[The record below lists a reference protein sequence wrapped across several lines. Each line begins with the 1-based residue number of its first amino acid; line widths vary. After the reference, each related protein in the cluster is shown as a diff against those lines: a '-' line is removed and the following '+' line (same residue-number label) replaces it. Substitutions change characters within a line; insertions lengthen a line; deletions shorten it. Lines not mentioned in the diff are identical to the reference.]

1 MNAAKN
7 NSVKVALPKKRKIA
21 SLDKKKA
28 RSGWLF
34 VLPFVVGF
42 VLVYLPIIIDSIR
55 YSFGEINAADGTLK
69 FVGMQNYSN
78 ALLTKVGDNYFT
90 DVLIQGLKQ
99 LVVDIPFI
107 VLFSLFIALILNQK
121 IIGRAA
127 FRAIFFVPVILTT
140 GLIAQ
145 IDANNALLNYM
156 GSEQGIDT
164 GAAADSSATTQIL
177 SVMDLQ
183 ALFQNMA
190 VGKGILTYVADAVN
204 NIFDIVNRCGVQMLI
219 FLAGLQSI
227 SPAIYESCQIDG
239 ASGWET
245 FWKVTL
251 PMVSPMILVNTI
263 YTVID
268 AFTSSS
274 NKVMTYIDSVYNGTA
289 VAHGRELSSAMSWMY
304 FLVVIAVIAAV
315 AGLLSAFVFYQKRD

>member
-1 MNAAKN
+1 MNA
-7 NSVKVALPKKRKIA
+7 VKEKKTVALPKKRKIV
-21 SLDKKKA
+21 SIEKKKA

-42 VLVYLPIIIDSIR
+42 ILIYLPIIIDSIR
-55 YSFGEINAADGTLK
+55 YSFGELNAVDGTLK
-69 FVGMQNYSN
+69 FVGLDNYRT

-90 DVLIQGLKQ
+90 DVLGRGLLQ
-99 LVVDIPFI
+99 MVIDIPSI
-107 VLFSLFIALILNQK
+107 VIFSLFIAIILNQK

-127 FRAIFFVPVILTT
+127 FRAIFFIPVILTT

-145 IDANNALLNYM
+145 IDNNNALLNYM
-156 GSEQGIDT
+156 NDSSGIDT
-164 GAAADSSATTQIL
+164 GEEQSTTTQIL

-183 ALFQNMA
+183 VMFQNMA
-190 VGKGILTYVADAVN
+190 VGKGILTYVASAVN

-251 PMVSPMILVNTI
+251 PMVSPMILVNAI

-268 AFTSSS
+268 AFTASS
-274 NKVMTYIDSVYNGTA
+274 NTVMSYINNVYTGTG
-289 VAHGRELSSAMSWMY
+289 VAHGREISSAMSWTY
-304 FLVVIAVIAAV
+304 FLVVILVIAVV
-315 AGLLSAFVFYQKRD
+315 AGLLSAFVFYQRRD